1 MHLSVVKT
9 VKLDVIGHLIIKVY
23 SSLSALLFEIGE
35 VREQFI
41 VRKAQSTPKWQDKHT
56 TDNSLQETVLIHTL
70 FFIKRTTAQ
79 QTVDLLIHN

>member
-1 MHLSVVKT
+1 MKSDAT
-9 VKLDVIGHLIIKVY
+9 GHSIIKAY
-23 SSLSALLFEIGE
+23 SSLSALLLEIVE
-35 VREQFI
+35 VRERFI

-70 FFIKRTTAQ
+70 FFIKRATAQ